1 MFDRVDAT
9 SFGSVGSAGALE
21 LTAAGVPEEMPE
33 AAPEVPEERKR
44 PVSVVFF
51 FFFWVRF
58 LPSTQ
63 VYP

>member
-44 PVSVVFF
+44 PVSVVFWF
-51 FFFWVRF
+51 FFG
-58 LPSTQ
+58 
-63 VYP
+63 

>member
-44 PVSVVFF
+44 PVSVVFWVF
-51 FFFWVRF
+51 FG
-58 LPSTQ
+58 
-63 VYP
+63 